1 MSGSQR
7 SRDWSLSVAT
17 AEDGVRLEF
26 GLNDLEGRPMTAI
39 LDLDRNEARN
49 LARALLA
56 AAGDAME
63 RTFPHP
69 PDGKAAGKD

>member
-1 MSGSQR
+1 MNGSKR
-7 SRDWSLSVAT
+7 SRDWSLSVAS

-26 GLNDLEGRPMTAI
+26 GLGDLEGRPFTAV
-39 LDLDRNEARN
+39 LDLDRTEART

-69 PDGKAAGKD
+69 PEGQP